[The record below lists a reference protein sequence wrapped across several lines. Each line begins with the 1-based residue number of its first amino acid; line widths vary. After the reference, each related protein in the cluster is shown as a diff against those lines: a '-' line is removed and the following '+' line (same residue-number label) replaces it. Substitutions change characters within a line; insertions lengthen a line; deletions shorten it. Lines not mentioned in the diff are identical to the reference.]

1 MVLTLPGGADPAI
14 ELAGTAPAELVH
26 TIGTIIAL
34 DDEAAGDPEIARAT
48 QLLATTLGAHVVASA
63 SAASAGVV
71 RPSAVVERGAPL
83 APDLCVAIGVPAID
97 VAGSASLVRIGSSG
111 GKGVD
116 GALSG
121 PIAANLAELA
131 RVLED
136 R

>member
-1 MVLTLPGGADPAI
+1 
-14 ELAGTAPAELVH
+14 
-26 TIGTIIAL
+26 
-34 DDEAAGDPEIARAT
+34 
-48 QLLATTLGAHVVASA
+48 VVGSA
-63 SAASAGVV
+63 SAASTGVV
-71 RPSAVVERGAPL
+71 RPGAVVERGAPL
-83 APDLCVAIGVPAID
+83 APELCVAIGAPAVD

-121 PIAANLAELA
+121 PIALNLVELA